1 MHNKAVFLLAMNLRG
16 YEEIEE
22 IGEERGGIEIV
33 CEILKKRQLN

>member
-1 MHNKAVFLLAMNLRG
+1 MNLRG